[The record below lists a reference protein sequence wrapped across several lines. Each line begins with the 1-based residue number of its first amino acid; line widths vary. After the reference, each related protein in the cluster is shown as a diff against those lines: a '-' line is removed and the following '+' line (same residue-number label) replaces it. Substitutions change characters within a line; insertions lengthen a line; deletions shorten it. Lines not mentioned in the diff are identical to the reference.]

1 PAIKRKSSP
10 CAPEASQKSFG
21 HSGFTGTFVW
31 VDPEYNLTYIFLS
44 NRAYPDVSTNK
55 LAKMNIRTNIQSEI
69 YKAIT
74 NKK

>member
-1 PAIKRKSSP
+1 M
-10 CAPEASQKSFG
+10 
-21 HSGFTGTFVW
+21 
-31 VDPEYNLTYIFLS
+31 DPEYNLTYIFLS